1 MVAKKSS
8 LQCYIEALPSIML
21 LLSSWTSCQMLP
33 TYIPKLRMKI
43 RMHHSLL
50 ETLMDIPSFGDLM
63 VTQRLKVGKL
73 KNLLSSLG
81 LSQLISEPTNFEPN
95 KKPSCVDLVITDQP
109 NLVLDSGTRAS
120 LDSFCH
126 HQITY
131 CKLISTYL
139 LPHLSKEE
147 FGIIT
152 GQTILC
158 SKGACIG
165 FLGSST

>member
-1 MVAKKSS
+1 
-8 LQCYIEALPSIML
+8 ML
-21 LLSSWTSCQMLP
+21 LLSSLASCQMLP

-63 VTQRLKVGKL
+63 VTTAEGREIE
-73 KNLLSSLG
+73 NLLSSLG
-81 LSQLISEPTNFEPN
+81 LSQLISESTNFEPN
-95 KKPSCVDLVITDQP
+95 KKPSCIDLVITDQP

-131 CKLISTYL
+131 CTVNFNIPPTPPFERRIWHYHRADTTL
-139 LPHLSKEE
+139 LKRNRE
-147 FGIIT
+147 
-152 GQTILC
+152 
-158 SKGACIG
+158 G